1 MASPGRCHAIEP
13 LAMLAAAPRLP
24 GPLVDADMDGVAR
37 ALADRLAELRLD
49 GQPVR
54 AVALRHERAV
64 ERLAVDRAADL
75 HEPARAEELRRV
87 VHHDA
92 RPRTWVVALLKPGV
106 ELSHH
111 DTETLA
117 YDRTHRRAGRDV
129 KRLSPSSP
137 CQHVRA
143 PPATQAPMQLH
154 T

>member
-24 GPLVDADMDGVAR
+24 GPLLDADMDGVAR
-37 ALADRLAELRLD
+37 LLADRLAELRLD

-54 AVALRHERAV
+54 AVALWHERAV

-75 HEPARAEELRRV
+75 HQPAPAEELGRV

-92 RPRTWVVALLKPGV
+92 RPRTWVVALFKPCV
-106 ELSHH
+106 ELSRH
-111 DTETLA
+111 DNETLA

-129 KRLSPSSP
+129 KRLSAVPPASMG
-137 CQHVRA
+137 A
-143 PPATQAPMQLH
+143 PPAMSRFRMR
-154 T
+154 